1 MSSVVFKPNASKPR
15 RRFTPARHEVDQ
27 PPQRFF
33 GRLTM
38 ANIYGSWWAS
48 ARDGFFTVRWGRF
61 FAYLHQFDP
70 ESQAALVKSC
80 AAGEAYRDCLHTES
94 GQEGPCASSK

>member
-1 MSSVVFKPNASKPR
+1 MHRLKPARS
-15 RRFTPARHEVDQ
+15 RRFAPARHGQDQ

-33 GRLTM
+33 GALTLT
-38 ANIYGSWWAS
+38 NIYGSWWAS

-70 ESQAALVKSC
+70 ESQAALVKCC
-80 AAGEAYRDCLHTES
+80 AAGEAYRD
-94 GQEGPCASSK
+94 GPCSQAPGERDHA

>member
-1 MSSVVFKPNASKPR
+1 MFKPNMVKSR
-15 RRFTPARHEVDQ
+15 RRFAPARHEVDQ

-48 ARDGFFTVRWGRF
+48 SRDGFFTVRWGRF
-61 FAYLHQFDP
+61 FAYLHQFDA
-70 ESQAALVKSC
+70 ESQTELLRQC
-80 AAGEAYRDCLHTES
+80 AVGEAYRDHPHTPPS
-94 GQEGPCASSK
+94 QEGQHA

>member
-1 MSSVVFKPNASKPR
+1 MPAPKPARS
-15 RRFTPARHEVDQ
+15 RRFVPARHEVDQ

-33 GRLTM
+33 GALTI

-70 ESQAALVKSC
+70 ASQAVLVKSC
-80 AAGEAYRDCLHTES
+80 AAGEARLDHPHTQA
-94 GQEGPCASSK
+94 GQEGACTSSR